1 MSDPTLCRGVDAD
14 GKQCICLRAK
24 DTYVDPDNRTRCT
37 NCDHIESAHP
47 EERPSATSFVK
58 GFRDAAKLGSFS
70 SSVKASQAEAEAET
84 SAGLRPKKREIV
96 KYGKA
101 ICLPGSLY
109 SDGTLRRVKLP
120 PPQELEEM
128 RAAGLVVW
136 SAPSRPLSLDTAW
149 DNGETNAEMARL
161 FPKATAFVAHQQ
173 SRFASPNDPPEKK
186 QLWLAAIVY
195 RQSVTLASDPFPTAA
210 ELANHCKV
218 LGRPVTDRVV
228 YIVPKNKIPEHR
240 WKNWDQVDSDDLGS
254 EVDTVPSED
263 LIVTPRKSV
272 HRKKLKIKAEPGLDA
287 DSDGQESD
295 MRKAAK
301 MRTRLSSGAI
311 KKKALFIPGS
321 SDVEGEPQAG
331 PSGSSKDIVEVSD
344 DDEELFPFAL
354 AGSGRSPLRTK
365 SPSPAPSLPH
375 PHHPFN
381 PPSFYDD
388 FSIHSP
394 PPPPQTSSSSIFGG
408 PPIAS
413 SSTSMT
419 GIATAISPF
428 TWTSPFGAPGP
439 ESNSVPT
446 AAKREIREV

>member
-365 SPSPAPSLPH
+365 SPSPAPS
-375 PHHPFN
+375 FQ
-381 PPSFYDD
+381 PSLLL
-388 FSIHSP
+388 
-394 PPPPQTSSSSIFGG
+394 
-408 PPIAS
+408 
-413 SSTSMT
+413 
-419 GIATAISPF
+419 
-428 TWTSPFGAPGP
+428 
-439 ESNSVPT
+439 
-446 AAKREIREV
+446 